1 MNKTLDYICMQPTR
15 QGQASFAHVNE
26 IVAGLRR
33 RGWEVRLV
41 EPPHPRSGRADGI
54 RRLVAAAST
63 QLAFALRCRFRP
75 ARFVYIRSHFL
86 TLPSA
91 FLAKAAGST
100 VVQEVNGPLDDVFDA
115 WPRLR
120 PLAPLLALVGR
131 VQIRWADAVVL
142 VTPGLED
149 DVRAR
154 TGRRGGYHVI
164 GNGANVDL
172 FEPSAKR
179 VGSEPR
185 PYAVFVGALAS
196 WQGIDTVLDAV
207 DGADWPPGVDLVVAG
222 DGVERERVAVAALD
236 NPHIRWLGSIPYMEA
251 PALVSGSLVAL
262 VPMADVP
269 RSNYGLSPL
278 KLFEAMA
285 CGVPVVAS
293 DLPGLADIVRV
304 HDCGITFPAGDP
316 GALARSVAEL
326 SQDPARVREMGLR
339 ARAAAA
345 ALYSWDA
352 RAGQTEQVL
361 VLAARRKRSGGGS
374 SPC

>member
-1 MNKTLDYICMQPTR
+1 
-15 QGQASFAHVNE
+15 
-26 IVAGLRR
+26 
-33 RGWEVRLV
+33 
-41 EPPHPRSGRADGI
+41 
-54 RRLVAAAST
+54 
-63 QLAFALRCRFRP
+63 
-75 ARFVYIRSHFL
+75 
-86 TLPSA
+86 
-91 FLAKAAGST
+91 
-100 VVQEVNGPLDDVFDA
+100 
-115 WPRLR
+115 
-120 PLAPLLALVGR
+120 
-131 VQIRWADAVVL
+131 
-142 VTPGLED
+142 
-149 DVRAR
+149 
-154 TGRRGGYHVI
+154 
-164 GNGANVDL
+164 VDL
-172 FEPSAKR
+172 LEPSAKR